1 MRHKK
6 KGRKLGR
13 KVGNRKALLMNLA
26 CQLIIHKKIKTTDP
40 KAKELRTFIEPLIT
54 LAKKNDLHSRRLAI
68 KKIPKKNIVRILF
81 EEIAP
86 VFEFGVGVMLVFL
99 GAQVFWNLY
108 KKNLHVHHHEH
119 DGNQH
124 LHIHGAHDESEDS
137 SIEKSHSLFNPG
149 KPFFRLKSFKQKF
162 LFFDKKLFI

>member
-26 CQLIIHKKIKTTDP
+26 CQLITHKKIKTTDP
-40 KAKELRTFIEPLIT
+40 KAKELRSFIEPLIT

-86 VFEFGVGVMLVFL
+86 VFINRPGGYTRITKLGLRDNDRAPVSIIEFV
-99 GAQVFWNLY
+99 
-108 KKNLHVHHHEH
+108 E
-119 DGNQH
+119 
-124 LHIHGAHDESEDS
+124 
-137 SIEKSHSLFNPG
+137 SIETSLVESTESK
-149 KPFFRLKSFKQKF
+149 KPN
-162 LFFDKKLFI
+162 

>member
-1 MRHKK
+1 MDFEATALGVLVLGLLLGLKHATDADHVVAVTTIVNEYKNAF
-6 KGRKLGR
+6 KGIWVGVSWGLGHTLP
-13 KVGNRKALLMNLA
+13 LLILGTVI
-26 CQLIIHKKIKTTDP
+26 LVFK
-40 KAKELRTFIEPLIT
+40 
-54 LAKKNDLHSRRLAI
+54 DLVMDSY
-68 KKIPKKNIVRILF
+68 

-119 DGNQH
+119 DGDQH
-124 LHIHGAHDESEDS
+124 LHIHGAHDESEDP

-149 KPFFRLKSFKQKF
+149 KPFFRFKSFVIG
-162 LFFDKKLFI
+162 LFFVYMCAER

>member
-26 CQLIIHKKIKTTDP
+26 CQLITYRKIKTTDS

-54 LAKKNDLHSRRLAI
+54 LSKKNNLHSRRLVI

-86 VFEFGVGVMLVFL
+86 MFSERPGGYTRITKLGQRDNDKAPVSLIEFVESTKPSLV
-99 GAQVFWNLY
+99 
-108 KKNLHVHHHEH
+108 
-119 DGNQH
+119 
-124 LHIHGAHDESEDS
+124 ESSEAN
-137 SIEKSHSLFNPG
+137 KSE
-149 KPFFRLKSFKQKF
+149 
-162 LFFDKKLFI
+162 

>member
-86 VFEFGVGVMLVFL
+86 VFNNRPGGYTRITKLGLRDNDRAPVSIIEFV
-99 GAQVFWNLY
+99 
-108 KKNLHVHHHEH
+108 E
-119 DGNQH
+119 
-124 LHIHGAHDESEDS
+124 
-137 SIEKSHSLFNPG
+137 SIETSLAESTVSKEPN
-149 KPFFRLKSFKQKF
+149 
-162 LFFDKKLFI
+162 